1 MTINKVLV
9 TRGKGFV
16 GTHLCK
22 YLKENGIQVVTYYT
36 K

>member
-9 TRGKGFV
+9 TGSKGFV

-22 YLKENGIQVVTYYT
+22 YLKEKRDSSCY
-36 K
+36 

>member
-9 TRGKGFV
+9 TGSKGFV

-22 YLKENGIQVVTYYT
+22 YLKENGF
-36 K
+36 KLLLD